1 MPGGYVVPP
10 TGPLGEIKRVLEEQ
24 GRDIAESGRA
34 SGTQTAEALQ
44 QIRDIIDGII
54 GATNI
59 SVPGNISAGV
69 QVSSPNLIGTNVYT
83 TNGPTTVHTGPRVAA
98 WLLNAGG
105 LVGTA
110 SSRRFKDNIVPAG
123 IDPAAVLSIG
133 VKEYQYKAELAKR
146 AADPNYHVATEVG
159 MIAEDLH
166 KAGLWQFVIYEYEPD
181 PDFPPVYSEPEIAD
195 DGTVIKEAELVDPGR
210 TRTKLDAKG
219 KAIPFSIHYELFAL
233 ALLPVLQD
241 HERRLKALEG

>member
-1 MPGGYVVPP
+1 MGYATAPGDAYDRLF
-10 TGPLGEIKRVLEEQ
+10 TALLQIQRRLSELE
-24 GRDIAESGRA
+24 RPD
-34 SGTQTAEALQ
+34 GTQTAEALQ

-146 AADPNYHVATEVG
+146 AAHPNYHVATEVG

-195 DGTVIKEAELVDPGR
+195 DGTVIKEPELVDPGR

>member
-1 MPGGYVVPP
+1 MGYPSAPGDEWDR
-10 TGPLGEIKRVLEEQ
+10 LLELV
-24 GRDIAESGRA
+24 RDIVRRLSELERPDGN
-34 SGTQTAEALQ
+34 QTAEALQ
-44 QIRDIIDGII
+44 QIRDILDGII

-166 KAGLWQFVIYEYEPD
+166 RAGLWQFVIYEYEPD

-195 DGTVIKEAELVDPGR
+195 DGTIVKEAELVDPGR
-210 TRTKLDAKG
+210 TRTKLDARG

>member
-1 MPGGYVVPP
+1 MGYATAPGDAYDRLF
-10 TGPLGEIKRVLEEQ
+10 TALLQIQRRLSELE
-24 GRDIAESGRA
+24 RPD
-34 SGTQTAEALQ
+34 GTQTAEALQ

-219 KAIPFSIHYELFAL
+219 KAIPLSIHYELFAL

>member
-1 MPGGYVVPP
+1 MGKRYPKVPL
-10 TGPLGEIKRVLEEQ
+10 TDQEAVAVILNRHAAQLEEQ
-24 GRDIAESGRA
+24 GTP
-34 SGTQTAEALQ
+34 SGTQNAEALR
-44 QIRDIIDGII
+44 QIRDLVNGII
-54 GATNI
+54 GATNL
-59 SVPGNISAGV
+59 SVPGNIFAGT
-69 QVSSPNLIGTNVYT
+69 QVSSPNVIGTNVFAS
-83 TNGPTTVHTGPRVAA
+83 NGPTTVHTGPRVAA

-146 AADPNYHVATEVG
+146 AADPGYHVATEVG

-166 KAGLWQFVIYEYEPD
+166 RAGLWQFVIYEYEPD
-181 PDFPPVYSEPEIAD
+181 PDFPPVYTEPEFAD
-195 DGTVIKEAELVDPGR
+195 DGSIVKEAELVDPGR

>member
-1 MPGGYVVPP
+1 MGYATAPGDAYDRLF
-10 TGPLGEIKRVLEEQ
+10 TALLQIQRRLSELE
-24 GRDIAESGRA
+24 RPD
-34 SGTQTAEALQ
+34 GTQTAEALQ

-166 KAGLWQFVIYEYEPD
+166 RAGLWQFVIYEYEPD

-210 TRTKLDAKG
+210 TRTKLDARG